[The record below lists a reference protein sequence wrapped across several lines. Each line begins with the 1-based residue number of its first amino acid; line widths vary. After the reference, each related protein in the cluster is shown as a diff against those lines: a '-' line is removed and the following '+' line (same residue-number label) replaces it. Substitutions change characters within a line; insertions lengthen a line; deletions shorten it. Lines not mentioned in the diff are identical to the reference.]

1 MATTKKKTSK
11 PAVPAGKK
19 AKKTAKP
26 FNPIILGGKTG
37 EAFGTGQLGRMIG
50 TLPSKRL
57 VEMLR
62 SRQLPIPKDKDTM
75 VDRLVNWAVRD
86 GGTFVLSL
94 H

>member
-1 MATTKKKTSK
+1 MAAKAKTNPK
-11 PAVPAGKK
+11 PAAPAGKPVKKK
-19 AKKTAKP
+19 AKP
-26 FNPIILGGKTG
+26 LNPIILGGTTG

-62 SRQLPIPKDKDTM
+62 SRQLPIPKNKEDM
-75 VDRLVNWAVRD
+75 VDRLVTWAVRENA
-86 GGTFVLSL
+86 TFILSL